1 MLLARAVTGRREIV
15 RNAWNIYRNPKL
27 IKTSHHSS
35 RGSLSPASKT
45 RDWISFKIFTYDAPA
60 DQWSC
65 TQRDNELA
73 ADLMLRVQTQE
84 SQALWSPI
92 TNGEIIFMIPAA
104 RGICIQ
110 IYIHIFTSF
119 VYMNAFLLEGNHHTP
134 GTLQP
139 LLAPSIKRGIRNE
152 ESNEE
157 NRRTKLICCPN
168 SYLNTNNSIV
178 HGTIIIAEC
187 CMTAWP
193 QCIGCQPSL
202 DSSMLGSPAPISQNY
217 GTINQQNDNY
227 DTQHFYF

>member
-35 RGSLSPASKT
+35 RGSLSPAYKT

-134 GTLQP
+134 CNHCCHLRSKEVSEMKSGMWH
-139 LLAPSIKRGIRNE
+139 
-152 ESNEE
+152 EE
-157 NRRTKLICCPN
+157 NRRTKLIWCPN
-168 SYLNTNNSIV
+168 SYLNTNK
-178 HGTIIIAEC
+178 
-187 CMTAWP
+187 
-193 QCIGCQPSL
+193 
-202 DSSMLGSPAPISQNY
+202 
-217 GTINQQNDNY
+217 
-227 DTQHFYF
+227 

>member
-35 RGSLSPASKT
+35 RGSFIPAYKT

-119 VYMNAFLLEGNHHTP
+119 VYMNAFLLWGNTRLSP
-134 GTLQP
+134 GLP
-139 LLAPSIKRGIRNE
+139 GSHCHCLNLHFSNNMWLRNE
-152 ESNEE
+152 NNDWFHVSVQRSKYHHFQSVISNIKF
-157 NRRTKLICCPN
+157 RLC
-168 SYLNTNNSIV
+168 SIV
-178 HGTIIIAEC
+178 ILIQTV
-187 CMTAWP
+187 
-193 QCIGCQPSL
+193 
-202 DSSMLGSPAPISQNY
+202 
-217 GTINQQNDNY
+217 
-227 DTQHFYF
+227 

>member
-119 VYMNAFLLEGNHHTP
+119 VYMNAFLLEGNHHTH
-134 GTLQP
+134 TRHH
-139 LLAPSIKRGIRNE
+139 A
-152 ESNEE
+152 
-157 NRRTKLICCPN
+157 
-168 SYLNTNNSIV
+168 
-178 HGTIIIAEC
+178 TII
-187 CMTAWP
+187 
-193 QCIGCQPSL
+193 
-202 DSSMLGSPAPISQNY
+202 
-217 GTINQQNDNY
+217 GTFDQKRYQKWRVQWRKWKNETNLLSKFIFEY
-227 DTQHFYF
+227 E

>member
-1 MLLARAVTGRREIV
+1 MREIFTEIQ
-15 RNAWNIYRNPKL
+15 N
-27 IKTSHHSS
+27 
-35 RGSLSPASKT
+35 SLKRPIIQAEEVKSSPAYKT

-92 TNGEIIFMIPAA
+92 TNGEIIFMIPAV

-134 GTLQP
+134 GTMKP
-139 LLAPSIKRGIRNE
+139 LLAPSIKRGIR
-152 ESNEE
+152 NEE

-168 SYLNTNNSIV
+168 SYLNTNK
-178 HGTIIIAEC
+178 
-187 CMTAWP
+187 
-193 QCIGCQPSL
+193 
-202 DSSMLGSPAPISQNY
+202 
-217 GTINQQNDNY
+217 
-227 DTQHFYF
+227 